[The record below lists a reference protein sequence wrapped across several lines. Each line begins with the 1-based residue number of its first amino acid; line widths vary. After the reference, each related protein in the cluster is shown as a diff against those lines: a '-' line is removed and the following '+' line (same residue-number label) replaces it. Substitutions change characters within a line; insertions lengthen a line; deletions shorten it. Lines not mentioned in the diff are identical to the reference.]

1 MMRSAMTI
9 AVALALGAC
18 AREQAGSTADTP
30 IGAQTPE
37 SPVVPADVQT
47 AAAVKRGIDAAPDKA
62 DSILSANGLTVAG
75 FDSLMFR
82 IAEDSVLRAAFAS
95 ASR

>member
-1 MMRSAMTI
+1 MMRSTMI
-9 AVALALGAC
+9 VAVALVFGAC
-18 AREQAGSTADTP
+18 ARDQAGSTADTA
-30 IGAQTPE
+30 IGAQTP
-37 SPVVPADVQT
+37 SAPAVPPDVQT
-47 AAAVKRGIDAAPDKA
+47 AAAIKRGIDAAPDKA

>member
-1 MMRSAMTI
+1 MIRSAMTV
-9 AVALALGAC
+9 AVALALAAC
-18 AREQAGSTADTP
+18 ARDQAGSTADTA
-30 IGAQTPE
+30 IGAQTATPA
-37 SPVVPADVQT
+37 VPADVQT